1 MARYII
7 QGGTRL
13 DGTVR
18 ISGAKN
24 AILPVLAASVLT
36 REDCLITEVPRLRD
50 VQVMVEI
57 LRSLGVAVDPLDH
70 GRAMRVNAA
79 GLNNHEIPEHLM
91 REIRSSIF
99 LMGALLGRLGQVRCS
114 HPGGCAIGP
123 RDIDLHLMGLSALGA
138 RITERYGYIDGQA
151 QGLRGA
157 EIYLDFPSVGATE
170 NIMLG
175 AVLAKSV
182 TIIRNAA
189 KEPEIVDLQ
198 ALLNGMGARVQGA
211 GTDVV
216 RVEGVRSLHGCEH
229 AVIPDRIETGTFMIA
244 TAITGGEVTIENAAA
259 EHVEAATAKL
269 REAGVG
275 IRIDPAGRRL
285 HVAGPERCRAVDIKT
300 MPHPGFPTDLQPQM
314 MALLA
319 VAGGTSIITETIFEN
334 RLKTAEELR
343 RMGADVK
350 TDGRTA
356 VIKGV
361 PRLSAAV
368 VETPALREGAAL
380 VLAALAAEGR
390 TIVDAIHHIDR
401 GYDRLEEKLRG
412 LGADIVREPERVLE

>member
-7 QGGTRL
+7 QGGARL
-13 DGTVR
+13 NGTVR

-36 REDCLITEVPRLRD
+36 SADCLITEVPRLRD
-50 VQVMVEI
+50 VQVMIEI
-57 LRSLGVAVDPLDH
+57 LRSLGVTVEALDG
-70 GRAMRVNAA
+70 GRALRVNAA
-79 GLNNHEIPEHLM
+79 GLHNHEIPEHLM

-99 LMGALLGRLGQVRCS
+99 LMGALLGRLGRVRCS

-138 RITERYGYIDGQA
+138 RIAEGYGYIEGEA
-151 QGLRGA
+151 GGLRGA

-170 NIMLG
+170 NIILG
-175 AVLAKSV
+175 AVLADGV
-182 TIIRNAA
+182 TVIRNAA

-198 ALLNGMGARVQGA
+198 ALLNRMGARVHGA

-216 RVEGVRSLHGCEH
+216 RIEGVRSLRGCEH

-244 TAITGGEVTIENAAA
+244 TAITGGEVTIENAVPG
-259 EHVEAATAKL
+259 HVEAATAKL
-269 REAGVG
+269 REAGAEV
-275 IRIDPAGRRL
+275 RIDAVGRRI
-285 HVAGPERCRAVDIKT
+285 HVSGPERCRAVDIKT
-300 MPHPGFPTDLQPQM
+300 MPYPGFPTDLQPQM

-319 VAGGTSIITETIFEN
+319 TAEGTSIITETIFEN

-356 VIKGV
+356 VIKGAR
-361 PRLSAAV
+361 RLRGAV
-368 VETPALREGAAL
+368 VESPALREGAAL

-390 TIVDAIHHIDR
+390 TVVDGTQHIDR
-401 GYDRLEEKLRG
+401 GYDRFEDKLRG
-412 LGADIVREPERVLE
+412 VGADIVREPERV